1 MKSEFLPVWPDGY
14 IIFQYL
20 AMLKAGP
27 KHNNFAKVGSKIWQ
41 TLNKTSTIWQRW
53 IKCCQSGEISPKP
66 VTLAPPSHCCFF
78 GSRETAEVVVRCW
91 QIYSDSSWRE
101 RFDKVLYRTRTRKDC
116 GTTDKNENEEEAR
129 TIFESQNSR
138 QMCSN
143 LFQQNMNG
151 REREREIGGWVPKL
165 KLA

>member
-101 RFDKVLYRTRTRKDC
+101 RFDKALHRTRTRKVC
-116 GTTDKNENEEEAR
+116 ETTDKNENEEEAR

-138 QMCSN
+138 QISSN

-151 REREREIGGWVPKL
+151 RERERERLGDGCQS
-165 KLA
+165 